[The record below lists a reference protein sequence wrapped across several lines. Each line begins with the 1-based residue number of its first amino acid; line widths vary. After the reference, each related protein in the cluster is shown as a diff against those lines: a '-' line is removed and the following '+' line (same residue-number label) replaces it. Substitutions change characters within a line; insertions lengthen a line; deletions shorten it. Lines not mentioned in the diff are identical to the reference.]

1 MPKSFFAMPITPS
14 SALQSAAVEDYAKAI
29 YALTGADA
37 ETASTNDLARRLGVT
52 AGSVSAMLRKLA
64 EAGLVE
70 HVPYRGVALTA
81 EGQRVALRVLR
92 RHRLLELFLA
102 EMLEVP
108 WERVHAEA
116 EILEHALSED
126 LAEDIARKLGDPTV
140 DPHGHPI
147 PSRDLV
153 VDERP
158 TEDLTELEPG
168 ACATLVRVSDAD
180 PTMLRYLTTL
190 GVAVGDACE
199 MLAHE
204 PFGGPCIVRVGERTH
219 SLGLPLARAMRV
231 RRAQQ
236 P

>member
-1 MPKSFFAMPITPS
+1 MTTTPS
-14 SALQSAAVEDYAKAI
+14 PNSPSPAVEDYAKAI
-29 YALTGADA
+29 YALTGARA
-37 ETASTNDLARRLGVT
+37 ETASTNDLAERLGVT

-81 EGQRVALRVLR
+81 DGQRVALRVLR
-92 RHRLLELFLA
+92 RHRLLELLLA

-116 EILEHALSED
+116 EILEHALSEE
-126 LAEDIARKLGDPTV
+126 LTEQIARKLGNPTV
-140 DPHGHPI
+140 DPHGDPI

-158 TEDLTELEPG
+158 TEDVSELEPG
-168 ACATLVRVSDAD
+168 ACATLVRVSDSD
-180 PTMLRYLTTL
+180 PQMLSYLSQL
-190 GVAVGDACE
+190 GIAVGDTLE
-199 MLAHE
+199 MIARQ
-204 PFGGPCIVRVGERTH
+204 PFDGPCEVRVEGRTH
-219 SLGLPLARAMRV
+219 ALGLPLARAMRV
-231 RRAQQ
+231 RRTAR